1 MSALKVVI
9 IDYGSGNLRSA
20 EKATQRA
27 ADDRGGGDVL
37 VSNDPAELGSASHI
51 ILPGVGAFRDCR
63 LGLDGVAGI
72 VDALNAE
79 VIGGGKPFLG
89 ICVGMQLLASI
100 GREHG
105 DCDGLGWIPGEVAAI
120 APADKTLKIPHMG
133 WNGLQFDAASH
144 PVLAGL
150 RPGDHAYFVHSY
162 GFRADDA
169 GHVLAHVDYGGPLTA
184 MVGRANMIGTQFHPE
199 KSQRFG
205 LAFLSAFLG
214 WRP

>member
-1 MSALKVVI
+1 MSNLKVVI

-20 EKATQRA
+20 EKATKRA
-27 ADDRGGGDVL
+27 ADDRGGGAVL
-37 VSNDPAELGSASHI
+37 VSNDPAELASASHI

-63 LGLDGVAGI
+63 LGLDAVAGM
-72 VDALNAE
+72 VDALTTE

-120 APADKTLKIPHMG
+120 TPADKTLKIPHMG
-133 WNGLQFDAASH
+133 WNALQFDPASH
-144 PVLAGL
+144 SVLSGL

-169 GHVLAHVDYGGPLTA
+169 GDVLARVDCGGPLTA
-184 MVGRANMIGTQFHPE
+184 MVGRANIIGTQFHPE

>member
-1 MSALKVVI
+1 MSNLKVVI

-20 EKATQRA
+20 EKATKWA
-27 ADDRGGGDVL
+27 ADDLGGGDVL
-37 VSNDPAELGSASHI
+37 VSNDPTQLATASHI

-63 LGLDGVAGI
+63 LGLDAVTGM

-89 ICVGMQLLASI
+89 ICVGMQLLATI
-100 GREHG
+100 GREYG
-105 DCDGLGWIPGEVAAI
+105 DCGGLGWIPGDVAAI
-120 APADKTLKIPHMG
+120 QPSDKTLKIPHMG
-133 WNGLQFDAASH
+133 WNALQFDPASH

-162 GFRADDA
+162 AFRADDA
-169 GHVLAHVDYGGPLTA
+169 GHVLAEVDYGGPLTA

-205 LAFLSAFLG
+205 LAFLSAYLG